1 MVMFFHSFGCPG
13 RDVADGILV
22 SLEGLEVVDVL
33 VLGDEMS
40 QQWSSATELTMP
52 YFRNVNVLITSVWM
66 LEVVN
71 G

>member
-40 QQWSSATELTMP
+40 QQ
-52 YFRNVNVLITSVWM
+52 
-66 LEVVN
+66 
-71 G
+71 